1 MNKISHLIRLYKSTI
16 TSAFNIVWILE
27 KLDFHKNIVFD
38 PQPYYILIGCVL
50 LP

>member
-1 MNKISHLIRLYKSTI
+1 MNKILHLIRLYKSTI
-16 TSAFNIVWILE
+16 TSACNILWVLE
-27 KLDFHKNIVFD
+27 KLDFYKTIAVD